1 MNTYPDRDDHQLL
14 LQLQYGDRASF
25 SILYDR
31 YAALIYN
38 RVKRL
43 VHVHEFAEELV
54 QDVFMQLWI
63 NRAKIPS
70 DISVQIIL
78 LRYAKSSAINFYR
91 KALRD
96 VQMKEKIIQSS
107 VEYYDPIED
116 EINFNETSAVLH
128 AAIAKLPPQRQKIF
142 ILCKLEGKS
151 YEEAATLYG
160 VSVGT
165 IKDHM
170 AKAMRTLRQEL
181 GSSSAA
187 PTYLLFVAYLLL

>member
-1 MNTYPDRDDHQLL
+1 MNLYTGTDDSELL
-14 LQLQYGDRASF
+14 LRLREGDGASF
-25 SILYDR
+25 SAIYDR
-31 YAALIYN
+31 YAGLIYN

-54 QDVFMQLWI
+54 QDVFMQLWT

-70 DISVQIIL
+70 DLTIQIVL

-91 KALRD
+91 KAVRD

-107 VEYYDPIED
+107 VDYYDPIED
-116 EINFNETSAVLH
+116 EINFNETSTVLH

-170 AKAMRTLRQEL
+170 AKAMRSLRQEL
-181 GSSSAA
+181 GESSAA
-187 PTYLLFVAYLLL
+187 PTYLLFIAYLLS

>member
-1 MNTYPDRDDHQLL
+1 MYTDIDDSELL
-14 LQLQYGDRASF
+14 LRLQNGDSDSF
-25 SILYDR
+25 SAVYDR
-31 YAALIYN
+31 YAGLIYN

-43 VHVHEFAEELV
+43 VHVHEFSEELV

-70 DISVQIIL
+70 DLAIQIIL

-91 KALRD
+91 KAVRD
-96 VQMKEKIIQSS
+96 IQMKEKIIQSS

-116 EINFNETSAVLH
+116 QINFEESSTVLH

-151 YEEAATLYG
+151 YEEAAALYG

-170 AKAMRTLRQEL
+170 AKAMRSLRQEL
-181 GSSSAA
+181 GLSSRA
-187 PTYLLFVAYLLL
+187 PGYLLFVAYLLS